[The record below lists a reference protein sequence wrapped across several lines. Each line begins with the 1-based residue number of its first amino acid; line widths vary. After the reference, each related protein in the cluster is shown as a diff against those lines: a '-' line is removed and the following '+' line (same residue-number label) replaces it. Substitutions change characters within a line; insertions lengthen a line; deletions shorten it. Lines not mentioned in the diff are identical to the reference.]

1 MTRPHRRRRT
11 RRRTDSAP
19 LSIYDPIH
27 FGIDEYGLPVEVTL
41 MYRNLLD
48 GGEPGSGQ
56 VQPAQHDHR
65 PRRPLLR
72 RPTVAVRRQ
81 DRRTRTVAPES
92 PTCSSATTS
101 PTPSPASASCRPRW
115 TCRYRLLDAVK
126 RRKIARADGL
136 DVIVCVI
143 DELAYFSVTIGTK
156 EEQEEFTQPRPRPGR
171 PGTRRRHHRH
181 RRHPTALGR
190 HHPHQSAGPVRVPG
204 RLPLHHRLQ
213 LGHHPVRRLG
223 QGRLLRQE
231 HPPRRHRRRLDPRRR
246 RHPTPV
252 QGRLPDRRAD
262 RSGHQHRTAH
272 AWHRPGRINP
282 NPIQPYQHHRIAPA
296 IRTTGGVCPCSP

>member
-19 LSIYDPIH
+19 LSIYDPIY

-48 GGEPGSGQ
+48 GGEPGSGKSSLLNTIIAH
-56 VQPAQHDHR
+56 VALCSDARLWLFDGKIVELGLWR
-65 PRRPLLR
+65 PIADMFVGNSITDALTRLR
-72 RPTVAVRRQ
+72 ELQAEM
-81 DRRTRTVAPES
+81 DI
-92 PTCSSATTS
+92 
-101 PTPSPASASCRPRW
+101 
-115 TCRYRLLDAVK
+115 RYRLLDAVK
-126 RRKIARADGL
+126 RRKIVRDRRSGRHRL
-136 DVIVCVI
+136 RHRRSR
-143 DELAYFSVTIGTK
+143 LLHRHHRHQRGTGRVP
-156 EEQEEFTQPRPRPGR
+156 QPRPRPGR

-190 HHPHQSAGPVRVPG
+190 HHSHQSAGPVRVPC
-204 RLPLHHRLQ
+204 RLPLHHRLIQ
-213 LGHHPVRRLG
+213 RHHPVRRLG

-231 HPPRRHRRRLDPRRR
+231 HPPRRHRRRMDPRRR
-246 RHPTPV
+246 RYPTPV
-252 QGRLPDRRAD
+252 QGRIPDRRAD
-262 RSGHQHRTAH
+262 RIGHQHRPAH

-282 NPIQPYQHHRIAPA
+282 NPIQQVPVLRLAPA